1 MKQLNFVYKKAIKNG
16 AKGGKI
22 LGAGNGGFFLFHT
35 NNKVKDKLKNNLTNN
50 FYLDFNIE
58 NEGTK
63 IILDIDKINGKI
75 KR

>member
-1 MKQLNFVYKKAIKNG
+1 MKQLNSTYKKALKNG

-35 NNKVKDKLKNNLTNN
+35 NSKIINKLKNSLTNN

-63 IILDIDKINGKI
+63 IILNINKKNEKI
-75 KR
+75 